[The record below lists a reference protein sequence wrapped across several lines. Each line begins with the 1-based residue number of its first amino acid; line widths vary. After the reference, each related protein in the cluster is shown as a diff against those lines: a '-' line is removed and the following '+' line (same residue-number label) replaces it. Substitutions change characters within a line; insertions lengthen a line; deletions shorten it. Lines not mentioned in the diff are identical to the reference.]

1 MPEIT
6 VELEE
11 AGERLSELADAVIQG
26 QRVSITRGGESI
38 ALATLE
44 HLTGQE
50 PPPGVKPVV
59 VAVLQAA
66 VNHLRKRPQSQPWCP
81 S

>member
-11 AGERLSELADAVIQG
+11 AVERLSELADAVIQG
-26 QRVSITRGGESI
+26 QKVWITRGGVPI

-44 HLTGQE
+44 HMTGEE
-50 PPPGVKPVV
+50 PPPGVKQVV
-59 VAVLQAA
+59 VAALQAA
-66 VNHLRKRPQSQPWCP
+66 VNHLRKRPQSQPWCM

>member
-11 AGERLSELADAVIQG
+11 AGERLNELADAVIQG
-26 QRVSITRGGESI
+26 QKVSITRGGESI

-44 HLTGQE
+44 HMTGEE
-50 PPPGVKPVV
+50 PPPDVKPVV
-59 VAVLQAA
+59 VAILQAA
-66 VNHLRKRPQSQPWCP
+66 VNHLRKRPQSRPECMN
-81 S
+81 

>member
-11 AGERLSELADAVIQG
+11 AVDRLSELADAVIRG
-26 QRVSITRGGESI
+26 QKVWITCGGETI

-44 HLTGQE
+44 HMTGEE
-50 PPPGVKPVV
+50 PPPGVKQVV
-59 VAVLQAA
+59 AAVLQAA
-66 VNHLRKRPQSQPWCP
+66 MNHLRKRPQSQP
-81 S
+81 SA